1 MSNYTD
7 KDFVEYVVKQIVNKW
22 NTNITIVS
30 NGREAIEMLTETDFD
45 IVLMDLQM
53 PEISGFDATQII
65 RSQNSSVNNKT
76 IPIIALTADAF
87 IETKKKVLEAG
98 MNDFVTKPIDQEEL
112 YSKIIKQI
120 KK

>member
-1 MSNYTD
+1 MLNNIFIRVISYAIKYLKIFHASHPSHLSFCKLPSCKNNSINAIFLFY
-7 KDFVEYVVKQIVNKW
+7 
-22 NTNITIVS
+22 ITI
-30 NGREAIEMLTETDFD
+30 
-45 IVLMDLQM
+45 
-53 PEISGFDATQII
+53 QII